1 MAGGL
6 PKTRR
11 RSRSPVKAT
20 ELPDNLKSFDE
31 WIYPNGLH
39 DYMQALSQ
47 VVGGNQ
53 RLTPIMNQA
62 GLSAADWFRK
72 ALSVLK

>member
-1 MAGGL
+1 M
-6 PKTRR
+6 
-11 RSRSPVKAT
+11 
-20 ELPDNLKSFDE
+20 PDNLKSFDD
-31 WIYPNGLH
+31 WVYPNGLY
-39 DYMQALSQ
+39 DYMSALGQ

-62 GLSAADWFRK
+62 GLSAADWFRR

>member
-1 MAGGL
+1 M
-6 PKTRR
+6 
-11 RSRSPVKAT
+11 
-20 ELPDNLKSFDE
+20 
-31 WIYPNGLH
+31 YPNGLH